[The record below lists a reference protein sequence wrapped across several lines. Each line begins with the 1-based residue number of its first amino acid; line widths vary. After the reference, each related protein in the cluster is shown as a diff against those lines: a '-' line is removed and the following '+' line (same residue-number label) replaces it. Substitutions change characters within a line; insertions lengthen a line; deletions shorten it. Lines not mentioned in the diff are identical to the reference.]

1 MVGAPCIK
9 QVAGEDRCK
18 ASIGAIS
25 FVDAIGSNQY
35 KRRDAKHLQAVAVT
49 RLVLSLRVKLPVA
62 ERSFRLNK
70 LAYEGE

>member
-1 MVGAPCIK
+1 M
-9 QVAGEDRCK
+9 
-18 ASIGAIS
+18 
-25 FVDAIGSNQY
+25 DAIGSNQY